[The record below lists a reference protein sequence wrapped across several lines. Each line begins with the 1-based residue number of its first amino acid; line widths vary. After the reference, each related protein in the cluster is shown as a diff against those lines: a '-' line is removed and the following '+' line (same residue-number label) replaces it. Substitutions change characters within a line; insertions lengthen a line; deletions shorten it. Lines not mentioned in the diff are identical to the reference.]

1 MNLSKYLFEAVQTD
15 GEFSLH
21 RGRSRGGDC
30 PGVLVLSPLTEYPRP
45 ETLKWLAHAHSL
57 REQLDLAWA
66 TRPIAVTRH
75 WDRQV
80 LVLED
85 PGGMPLDALSGESLD
100 IGLWL
105 RVSIS
110 LAAAIDS
117 LHQHG
122 LIHKDIKPANVLVNS
137 STGQCWLMG
146 FGIASQL
153 PRERQSPEPPEVIAG
168 TLAYMAPE
176 QTGRMNRSIDC
187 RSDLYALGVTLY
199 EMLTGSL
206 PFMAT
211 DPMEWVHCQ
220 VAKQP
225 VPPSERVIGTPSP
238 ISAIIMKLL
247 AKTPEER
254 YQTAAGVERDLRHC
268 LELLEGSRPR
278 DPFLQRAGT
287 RALQIEEFAIGQH
300 DTPDRLLIPEKLY
313 GRASEIEILLAA
325 FDRIITGGRP
335 ELVLVSGYS
344 GIGKSSVVNELHRS
358 LVPPRGLFAAGK
370 FDQYKR
376 DVPYATLAQAF
387 QNLLRPLLAKSET
400 ELGKWRDTLCQALD
414 PNGQLIVD
422 LVPELRLIIGEQPPV
437 TELPPQ
443 DAQRRF
449 QLVFRRFVSVFAR
462 PEHPLALFLDDLQWL
477 DAATLDLLEDL
488 LTSDFADESSSDPA
502 KQKLRPTLRTDMQHL
517 MLIGAYRD
525 NEVDSAHPLI
535 RKLNAIRQAGGK
547 VQEIVLTPLTVK
559 DLEQLLAD
567 SLHCDLQRA
576 TPLARLLRKKTA
588 GNPFFAIQFLS
599 ALAEEGLLTFDHD
612 GGRWSWDLKRIHT
625 KGYTDNVVELLVG
638 KLVRLPAATQK
649 ALSQLAC
656 VGNSAGV
663 DLLGI
668 VYRESNQEVHG
679 QLWEAVR
686 TGFVFRSETSYRFVH
701 DRVQEAAYSLIPE
714 ELRAEEHLRIGRL
727 LAAHTPPE
735 IREERI
741 FEIVNQLNRGA
752 GLIASEDEREQLAE
766 LNLMAGRRAKA
777 SAAFASALKYFTDG
791 AALLQDSLDCTQR
804 RHELMF
810 SLKLQ
815 RAECEFLTGQLETA
829 EDGLTMLSSGAAN
842 PVELANVTCLRVD
855 LYTTLDRSDR
865 AVAVCLDYLRHV
877 GIDWSPHPND
887 QDVRREYERI
897 WSLLGSRTIEDIVD
911 LPLMEDPASFGT
923 IAVLSKAL
931 PPALFTDANL
941 ASQTICRAVSLSL
954 ESGNCDASCFAYVM
968 LSKVAGRHFGDY
980 KTGFRFGQVGYEL
993 VERGLKRFEASTYL
1007 VFVIVVARWMKHV
1020 RASRDLLRRAFE
1032 VANRVGDLTYG
1043 AYICK
1048 NLNSDLLFTGDPL
1061 PDAENEAEHGLAFAE
1076 KARFGQIA
1084 DCITTQIALIRMLRG
1099 RTLKFGCF
1107 DDGHFDELRI
1117 EHHLSSN
1124 PALAIAAC
1132 WYWIRKMQA
1141 RYLAGDY
1148 RTAVEAS
1155 SRAQQLI
1162 WTSPLFLEE
1171 AEYHFY
1177 AALSRAASWDSAE
1190 AEDRRQHLAALAQ
1203 HHEQLQVWTEN
1214 CPENFESRTALVG
1227 AEIARI
1233 AGRALD
1239 AEHLYERAI
1248 RSAQE
1253 NGFIHIEA
1261 LAYEMA
1267 AHFYATRGF
1276 QHFADLYLREARY
1289 GYLRWGA
1296 DGKVKQL
1303 DHLYPHLK
1311 KERPAPRSG
1320 GTIMAP
1326 VELLDLS
1333 TVVKVSQA
1341 VSSEIVLEKLIDT
1354 LIRTAVEHAGAERGL
1369 LILPRGDTLQIEA
1382 EATTSGDT
1390 IVVRLG
1396 AAAETEASLPESIV
1410 HYVVRT
1416 HESVILDDA
1425 LAQNPFSTDKY
1436 IVRQR
1441 ARSILCLPLIKQTR
1455 LIGALYLENKLAP
1468 HVFTPTRIAVLKLL
1482 ASQAAISLEN
1492 TRLYRDLEER
1502 EAKIRRL
1509 VEANIIG
1516 IFIANLE
1523 GQIIEANEA
1532 FLHMV
1537 QYTREDLVSGCVR
1550 WSELTPGEWKDR
1562 TDRAIAAL
1570 RTTGTLQP
1578 YEKEFFR
1585 KDGTRVPVLI
1595 GAASFEGSE
1604 NEGVA
1609 FVLDLSDQK
1618 RAEEEQKRA
1627 QDALLQAQ
1635 VELARVSRIMTIE
1648 QLTSSITHEVNQPL
1662 AAVVNSG
1669 NACLNWLS
1677 ATPPNLRK
1685 ARDAAER
1692 VVRDGNRASDV
1703 LKRVRALL
1711 KKTPLVRS
1719 PLNVNEVV
1727 REVLALVDA
1736 ELRRQ
1741 NVDVLPEL
1749 DSELPSV
1756 IADCVQL
1763 QQVVLNLVMNAIESM
1778 ASIADR
1784 PRVLRIQSRRHSLS
1798 GQSAV
1803 LVAVSDS
1810 GAGFSTDEMDRVFE
1824 AFYTTKPQ
1832 GMGMGLWICR
1842 SIIEDHGGQLT
1853 ARLNDDVGATFQF
1866 ILPASAEE
1874 RT

>member
-1 MNLSKYLFEAVQTD
+1 M
-15 GEFSLH
+15 
-21 RGRSRGGDC
+21 
-30 PGVLVLSPLTEYPRP
+30 
-45 ETLKWLAHAHSL
+45 
-57 REQLDLAWA
+57 AW
-66 TRPIAVTRH
+66 R
-75 WDRQV
+75 
-80 LVLED
+80 
-85 PGGMPLDALSGESLD
+85 
-100 IGLWL
+100 
-105 RVSIS
+105 
-110 LAAAIDS
+110 
-117 LHQHG
+117 
-122 LIHKDIKPANVLVNS
+122 
-137 STGQCWLMG
+137 
-146 FGIASQL
+146 L
-153 PRERQSPEPPEVIAG
+153 PR
-168 TLAYMAPE
+168 
-176 QTGRMNRSIDC
+176 
-187 RSDLYALGVTLY
+187 
-199 EMLTGSL
+199 
-206 PFMAT
+206 
-211 DPMEWVHCQ
+211 
-220 VAKQP
+220 
-225 VPPSERVIGTPSP
+225 
-238 ISAIIMKLL
+238 
-247 AKTPEER
+247 
-254 YQTAAGVERDLRHC
+254 
-268 LELLEGSRPR
+268 
-278 DPFLQRAGT
+278 
-287 RALQIEEFAIGQH
+287 
-300 DTPDRLLIPEKLY
+300 
-313 GRASEIEILLAA
+313 
-325 FDRIITGGRP
+325 
-335 ELVLVSGYS
+335 
-344 GIGKSSVVNELHRS
+344 
-358 LVPPRGLFAAGK
+358 
-370 FDQYKR
+370 
-376 DVPYATLAQAF
+376 
-387 QNLLRPLLAKSET
+387 
-400 ELGKWRDTLCQALD
+400 
-414 PNGQLIVD
+414 
-422 LVPELRLIIGEQPPV
+422 
-437 TELPPQ
+437 
-443 DAQRRF
+443 
-449 QLVFRRFVSVFAR
+449 
-462 PEHPLALFLDDLQWL
+462 
-477 DAATLDLLEDL
+477 
-488 LTSDFADESSSDPA
+488 
-502 KQKLRPTLRTDMQHL
+502 
-517 MLIGAYRD
+517 
-525 NEVDSAHPLI
+525 
-535 RKLNAIRQAGGK
+535 
-547 VQEIVLTPLTVK
+547 
-559 DLEQLLAD
+559 
-567 SLHCDLQRA
+567 
-576 TPLARLLRKKTA
+576 
-588 GNPFFAIQFLS
+588 
-599 ALAEEGLLTFDHD
+599 
-612 GGRWSWDLKRIHT
+612 
-625 KGYTDNVVELLVG
+625 
-638 KLVRLPAATQK
+638 
-649 ALSQLAC
+649 
-656 VGNSAGV
+656 
-663 DLLGI
+663 
-668 VYRESNQEVHG
+668 
-679 QLWEAVR
+679 
-686 TGFVFRSETSYRFVH
+686 
-701 DRVQEAAYSLIPE
+701 
-714 ELRAEEHLRIGRL
+714 
-727 LAAHTPPE
+727 
-735 IREERI
+735 
-741 FEIVNQLNRGA
+741 
-752 GLIASEDEREQLAE
+752 
-766 LNLMAGRRAKA
+766 
-777 SAAFASALKYFTDG
+777 
-791 AALLQDSLDCTQR
+791 
-804 RHELMF
+804 
-810 SLKLQ
+810 
-815 RAECEFLTGQLETA
+815 
-829 EDGLTMLSSGAAN
+829 
-842 PVELANVTCLRVD
+842 
-855 LYTTLDRSDR
+855 
-865 AVAVCLDYLRHV
+865 
-877 GIDWSPHPND
+877 
-887 QDVRREYERI
+887 
-897 WSLLGSRTIEDIVD
+897 
-911 LPLMEDPASFGT
+911 
-923 IAVLSKAL
+923 
-931 PPALFTDANL
+931 
-941 ASQTICRAVSLSL
+941 
-954 ESGNCDASCFAYVM
+954 
-968 LSKVAGRHFGDY
+968 
-980 KTGFRFGQVGYEL
+980 
-993 VERGLKRFEASTYL
+993 
-1007 VFVIVVARWMKHV
+1007 
-1020 RASRDLLRRAFE
+1020 
-1032 VANRVGDLTYG
+1032 
-1043 AYICK
+1043 
-1048 NLNSDLLFTGDPL
+1048 
-1061 PDAENEAEHGLAFAE
+1061 

-1084 DCITTQIALIRMLRG
+1084 DGMATQIALIRMLRG

-1107 DDGHFDELRI
+1107 DDGDFDELRI

-1177 AALSRAASWDSAE
+1177 AALSRAAAWDSAE
-1190 AEDRRQHLAALAQ
+1190 AEDRRQHLDALAQ

-1233 AGRALD
+1233 AGRALE

-1303 DHLYPHLK
+1303 DHLHPHLIK
-1311 KERPAPRSG
+1311 ERLAPGKERPALSSA
-1320 GTIMAP
+1320 GTIVAP

-1354 LIRTAVEHAGAERGL
+1354 LVRTAVEHAGAERGL
-1369 LILPRGDTLQIEA
+1369 LILPLGDTFRIEA
-1382 EATTSGDT
+1382 EASTSGDT

-1396 AAAETEASLPESIV
+1396 AAAETEAALPESIV

-1516 IFIANLE
+1516 IFIANLD

-1532 FLHMV
+1532 FLNMV
-1537 QYTREDLVSGCVR
+1537 QYTREDLVSGGVR

-1562 TDRAIAAL
+1562 TERAIAGL

-1635 VELARVSRIMTIE
+1635 VELARVSRIMTVE
-1648 QLTSSITHEVNQPL
+1648 QLTSSIAHEVNQPL

-1677 ATPPNLRK
+1677 ATPANLRK

-1692 VVRDGNRASDV
+1692 VVRDGNRASDI

-1711 KKTPLVRS
+1711 KKTPVVRS

-1749 DSELPSV
+1749 DSELPPV
-1756 IADCVQL
+1756 IADSVQL

-1784 PRVLRIQSRRHSLS
+1784 PRVLRIQSRPHSLS
-1798 GQSAV
+1798 GQSVV

-1824 AFYTTKPQ
+1824 AFYTTKPE

-1842 SIIEDHGGQLT
+1842 SIIEDHGGQLI

-1874 RT
+1874 R

>member
-1 MNLSKYLFEAVQTD
+1 
-15 GEFSLH
+15 
-21 RGRSRGGDC
+21 
-30 PGVLVLSPLTEYPRP
+30 
-45 ETLKWLAHAHSL
+45 
-57 REQLDLAWA
+57 
-66 TRPIAVTRH
+66 
-75 WDRQV
+75 
-80 LVLED
+80 
-85 PGGMPLDALSGESLD
+85 
-100 IGLWL
+100 
-105 RVSIS
+105 
-110 LAAAIDS
+110 
-117 LHQHG
+117 
-122 LIHKDIKPANVLVNS
+122 
-137 STGQCWLMG
+137 
-146 FGIASQL
+146 
-153 PRERQSPEPPEVIAG
+153 
-168 TLAYMAPE
+168 
-176 QTGRMNRSIDC
+176 
-187 RSDLYALGVTLY
+187 
-199 EMLTGSL
+199 
-206 PFMAT
+206 
-211 DPMEWVHCQ
+211 
-220 VAKQP
+220 
-225 VPPSERVIGTPSP
+225 
-238 ISAIIMKLL
+238 
-247 AKTPEER
+247 
-254 YQTAAGVERDLRHC
+254 
-268 LELLEGSRPR
+268 
-278 DPFLQRAGT
+278 
-287 RALQIEEFAIGQH
+287 
-300 DTPDRLLIPEKLY
+300 
-313 GRASEIEILLAA
+313 
-325 FDRIITGGRP
+325 
-335 ELVLVSGYS
+335 
-344 GIGKSSVVNELHRS
+344 
-358 LVPPRGLFAAGK
+358 
-370 FDQYKR
+370 
-376 DVPYATLAQAF
+376 
-387 QNLLRPLLAKSET
+387 
-400 ELGKWRDTLCQALD
+400 
-414 PNGQLIVD
+414 
-422 LVPELRLIIGEQPPV
+422 
-437 TELPPQ
+437 
-443 DAQRRF
+443 
-449 QLVFRRFVSVFAR
+449 
-462 PEHPLALFLDDLQWL
+462 
-477 DAATLDLLEDL
+477 LLEDL

-502 KQKLRPTLRTDMQHL
+502 KPKLRPMLRTDIQHL

-567 SLHCDLQRA
+567 SLHCELERA
-576 TPLARLLRKKTA
+576 TPLARLLSEKTA
-588 GNPFFAIQFLS
+588 GNPFFATQFLS

-638 KLVRLPAATQK
+638 KLIRLPAATQK

-663 DLLGI
+663 DLLEI

-686 TGFVFRSETSYRFVH
+686 TGFVFRSETSYRFAH

-741 FEIVNQLNRGA
+741 FEIVNQLNRSV

-777 SAAFASALKYFTDG
+777 STAFASALKYFTRG
-791 AALLQDSLDCTQR
+791 AALLQDSPDCTQR
-804 RHELMF
+804 CHELIF

-815 RAECEFLTGQLETA
+815 RAECEFLTGQLEAA
-829 EDGLTMLSSGAAN
+829 EEGLSMLSSGAAN

-865 AVAVCLDYLRHV
+865 AVAVCLDYLRQV
-877 GIDWSPHPND
+877 GIDWSPHPSD

-954 ESGNCDASCFAYVM
+954 ASGNCDASCFAYVM

-1032 VANRVGDLTYG
+1032 AANRVGDLTYG

-1117 EHHLSSN
+1117 EQHLSSN

-1190 AEDRRQHLAALAQ
+1190 AEDRRQHLDALAQ

-1276 QHFADLYLREARY
+1276 QHFADLYLRQARY

-1311 KERPAPRSG
+1311 KERPAPGSA
-1320 GTIMAP
+1320 GTIVAP
-1326 VELLDLS
+1326 FELLDLS

-1341 VSSEIVLEKLIDT
+1341 VSSEILLEKLIDT

-1369 LILPRGDTLQIEA
+1369 LILPRGDALRIEA
-1382 EATTSGDT
+1382 EATTSGDA

-1396 AAAETEASLPESIV
+1396 AAGETEAALPESIV

-1425 LAQNPFSTDKY
+1425 LARNPFSTDKY

-1468 HVFTPTRIAVLKLL
+1468 HVFTPTRIAVLKLV

-1618 RAEEEQKRA
+1618 RAQGEHKRA

-1703 LKRVRALL
+1703 LRRVRALL

-1741 NVDVLPEL
+1741 NVDVLTEL

-1784 PRVLRIQSRRHSLS
+1784 PRVFRIQSRRHSLS

-1803 LVAVSDS
+1803 VVAVSDS

-1842 SIIEDHGGQLT
+1842 SIIEDHGGQLI
-1853 ARLNDDVGATFQF
+1853 ARPNDEVGATFQF